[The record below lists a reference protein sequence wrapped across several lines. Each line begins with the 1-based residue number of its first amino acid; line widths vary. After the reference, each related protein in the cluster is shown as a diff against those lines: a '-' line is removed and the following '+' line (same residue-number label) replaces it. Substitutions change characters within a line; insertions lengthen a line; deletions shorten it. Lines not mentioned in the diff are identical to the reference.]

1 MMTSFP
7 LNLFQWLKDKREMME
22 NKTMVSESLMNIFNS
37 FNEEVQDAQQ
47 LHFEA
52 AQITN
57 IHFDKNGQDIIERNL
72 SFQKR
77 TVYSL
82 D

>member
-1 MMTSFP
+1 
-7 LNLFQWLKDKREMME
+7 MME